1 MMFETDN
8 MYRPIYGEV
17 EEYFNQPVVYN
28 GRNFILTLVKKG
40 IEGEP
45 IVIINNGWTIKD
57 PFSGP
62 IKPSYQNCWIFG
74 LYYKLSDPRLLE
86 PKRGRIKRLWK
97 KHSEY
102 FGCRGLLDSGKE
114 LERLVKDQLSWENVI
129 LVGFTKSATMILNHV
144 SWPENVTIDAICP
157 IFKGTYSVMP
167 EVMEK
172 HLHWFW
178 HLISWIYSGHLADDD
193 IAVGAEYLENADYS
207 GLKKVDVNVTVSALD
222 REFQH
227 TWKDVIHPV
236 NLFFNICSPIIDG
249 IIVKEEGEQP
259 YKSNGFLS
267 YLTQLIPYEDKS
279 IKSRYVYSSM
289 PMALNHPKVKAMIQ
303 RQIFEKQR

>member
-1 MMFETDN
+1 MFETDN

-86 PKRGRIKRLWK
+86 PKRGRIAKLWK
-97 KHSEY
+97 KNPEY
-102 FGCRGLLDSGKE
+102 FGCRGLQDSGKE
-114 LERLVKDQLSWENVI
+114 LERLVKDQMSWENVI
-129 LVGFTKSATMILNHV
+129 IVGFTKSATMILNHV
-144 SWPENVTIDAICP
+144 SWPGNVTIDAICP

-172 HLHWFW
+172 HLHCFW

-193 IAVGAEYLENADYS
+193 IAVGSEYLQNADYS
-207 GLKKVDVNVTVSALD
+207 GIEDSDVNIVVSTLD
-222 REFQH
+222 DFFSD
-227 TWKDVIHPV
+227 TWRCNLGDV
-236 NLFFNICSPIIDG
+236 FFKVFSPIMEKTIE
-249 IIVKEEGEQP
+249 KEEGPQEF
-259 YKSNGFLS
+259 KSNGFLS
-267 YLTQLIPYEDKS
+267 FSTQCIKDKS
-279 IKSRYVYSSM
+279 IKVNHTICYASM
-289 PMALNHPKVKAMIQ
+289 PMTLNHPKVKAMIQ